1 MEGGDQGLVAT
12 IDDKVVAMS
21 FESSKFEQGVNKTL
35 ASLDKLKKSLDFP
48 NAGKGLSSLSNA
60 FKNFNLGH
68 IGKGVDEVGHKLQSL
83 RLIGIGVLAN
93 LSAQAVRTGLTLAK
107 SLTLGPVIQGFQEYE
122 TGLNAVQT
130 ILSNTAQAG
139 TGLKDVNAALLQ
151 LNHYADKTIYNFGQ
165 MTKNVGTFT
174 AAGVDLETSVS
185 AIKGISNL
193 AAVSGSNAEQASTAM
208 YQLSQALS
216 SGTVKL
222 QDWNSVVNAGMGGT
236 FFQRALAQNAVH
248 MGTLNDKAVKLS
260 GSMKNVTINGESF
273 RQSLASAGPG
283 KTSWLTGKVLTQTL
297 KQLSGDMTAAQ
308 LKSQGWTDA
317 QVKAI
322 QTQAKMALE
331 AATQVKTFSQLMDTT
346 KEAIGSGWSQTF
358 QIVIGNFGEAKKLF
372 TGMSK
377 TIGNIVN
384 ANAQAR
390 NKVLAA
396 WKKRGGRDLLIDALK
411 EGFQSLG
418 KVLGAVKAGF
428 RDVFPAMTGKR
439 LFELTKG
446 FKELMDRLVPSKST
460 LKDITRLFRGLFS
473 ITHIGYTLFTGLL
486 RVIGRLFK
494 ALGVGD
500 GNLLHTIS
508 MWANYIT
515 ILDQWLNKGGKAA
528 KFFDKLGDAIA
539 KPIEVLVRF
548 RDVLG
553 ELISGF
559 SSGGVSD
566 GMKEMGRAMS
576 PLQSLF
582 QGIADAVGR
591 LKDELIDLGGIFGP
605 IIQGYT
611 DAVRGLAQAIA
622 QAVSNMSFE
631 PILQVIRVGL
641 LGGIFLLFKKFFS
654 GGSLEQILTKSFAGI
669 GGGILKNISG
679 SFSALQGSLTA
690 MQTNIKA
697 KTLKEIA
704 IAVALLA
711 ASIVALS
718 FVDPKKLNS
727 SLSAITIAFAQLLG
741 AMAIMDKITSSGAFI
756 KLPFVAASLIMLA
769 GAIDILAIA
778 VIALSF
784 LSWDQLAKGLT
795 GIGVGL
801 GLLTAASIPLS
812 ANSAGMVRAGIGIT
826 AIAVGLNIMALAIAI
841 MGHLSLS
848 ALAKGLIG
856 VSVGLEAIAFSMQ
869 AMPKGM
875 ILQAAALIGIAIALR
890 VLGEAVSKFGSM
902 DMGTIAK
909 GMGSI
914 VAALIAIGVGMRLM
928 PGNMALQAAGLLVVA
943 IALQGIVRAVQQM
956 GGMSAGEIAKGLISL
971 GAALG
976 ILALA
981 LILMEESLP
990 GAAALA
996 VAAAGI
1002 ALLTPALLA
1011 LGGQSWTSIIK
1022 GMVALAGALTIIGI
1036 AAALITPA
1044 IPSLLG
1050 FGAAIALIGVGVALV
1065 GAGIFLVG
1073 AGLSAIAVSGAAAAG
1088 VLMTAWV
1095 SFVKGI
1101 TENAKLLVLGLLE
1114 VVQAFA
1120 DTAPA
1125 FVDSLV
1131 KIITAM
1137 LDGIVKIMPKV
1148 EPAVIAIITTLLN
1161 ILHTQ
1166 QGPIIQAGFDLLL
1179 ALLEGIK
1186 KNLPQIVVVVADII
1200 VGFLNSL
1207 AKQMPRIG
1215 KAGGN
1220 LVISFVKGIAAY
1232 YGTILKAGV
1241 NLVVKI
1247 LQGIANNI
1255 RRIVA
1260 AGADIILSI
1269 VRGIGNNLGK
1279 LVTAGGTAIAN
1290 FIRGIGNAGS
1300 KIISAGVDA
1309 ATKLINALVRGLLK
1323 LVDRGARA
1331 MITFLNGIADAID
1344 KYEPQMIL
1352 AGTRIGIAIVRGM
1365 IKGLAQAGPE
1375 LVTAAG
1381 NLAKSAIDSAKKRLH
1396 LKSPSKIFED
1406 IGKNIVLGLANGV
1419 SDSQAAVDAAAAM
1432 SNGVI
1437 YSVMRIFEIRSPSK
1451 VMERLGHQVAAGLAL
1466 GVKTGAET
1474 DVRQALKDVQAMVD
1488 QQIADAK
1495 QKITQ
1500 ARQDINKAEKG
1511 KKLTAEQIAE
1521 NKKLNKVIEE
1531 NNKIIQRSKRFHQE
1545 LTVEITKH
1553 KGRLIELAKE
1563 YEKTSADLEI
1573 ATNLFEQY
1581 IDQYDDLPEIPS
1593 VDEQGAAIAD
1603 PLSAYITQLTEQV
1616 GAVSAYKTV
1625 LEQLKA
1631 LGLDD
1636 KTYQMLLDQGPSAI
1650 NFAKQ
1655 ILAGGKPMV
1664 DQINALDGQ
1673 LDSAAAGL
1681 ADNAAKELY
1690 DVGKKTAQ
1698 GFVKGLQD
1706 HRQEILTEMEGI
1718 ADAMVDRIKKKLK
1731 IKSPSQVFAEIG
1743 VQSMEGMAQGFSDSS
1758 AMTTAVDDV
1767 AQDALDAMR
1776 KNMRDISSVVSEEL
1790 EANPVITPILDLT
1803 QVQSKSAELAA
1814 LTNVNAVASFGH
1826 AAAISSERARTEADQ
1841 VAAVAGGSIVK
1852 FEQNNFSPKAL
1863 TAVEIYRQTK
1873 NQLSQVKSSLA
1884 IA

>member
-21 FESSKFEQGVNKTL
+21 FESSKFESGVSK
-35 ASLDKLKKSLDFP
+35 AISALDKLKKSLDFP

-60 FKNFNLGH
+60 FKNFNLGRV
-68 IGKGVDEVGHKLQSL
+68 GKGVDEVSHKLSSL
-83 RLIGIGVLAN
+83 RLVGIGVLSN
-93 LSAQAVRTGLTLAK
+93 LAAQAARTGLSLAK
-107 SLTLGPVIQGFQEYE
+107 SLTLGPIIQGFQEYE

-331 AATQVKTFSQLMDTT
+331 AATQVKTFSQLLDTT

-358 QIVIGNFGEAKKLF
+358 QIIIGNFGEAKKLF
-372 TGMSK
+372 TGMAKS
-377 TIGNIVN
+377 IGNIVN

-390 NKVLAA
+390 NKILAA

-428 RDVFPAMTGKR
+428 RDIFPPMTGKR
-439 LFELTKG
+439 LFELTKS

-460 LKDITRLFRGLFS
+460 LLNIQRIFMGLFAA
-473 ITHIGYTLFTGLL
+473 IDIGKIIVTGIIH
-486 RVIGRLFK
+486 VIGRLFK
-494 ALGVGD
+494 ALGLGQ
-500 GNLLHTIS
+500 GSLLETIAN
-508 MWANYIT
+508 WANYIYL
-515 ILDQWLNKGGKAA
+515 LDLWLKRGGKAA
-528 KFFDKLGDAIA
+528 SFFDKLGNAIA
-539 KPIEVLVRF
+539 IPVAALR
-548 RDVLG
+548 
-553 ELISGF
+553 ELIGIFTDFITGF
-559 SSGGVSD
+559 SSGGISD
-566 GMKEMGRAMS
+566 GVTKMGDAMS
-576 PLQSLF
+576 PLQRIVNGLS
-582 QGIADAVGR
+582 DAFDR
-591 LKDELIDLGGIFGP
+591 LKESLGGVQGIFGP
-605 IIQGYT
+605 VA
-611 DAVRGLAQAIA
+611 DAFVKGVQTFGTALAN
-622 QAVSNMSFE
+622 AVSNMSFE
-631 PILQVIRVGL
+631 PILAVIRTGL
-641 LGGIFLLFKKFFS
+641 LGGIFLLFKNFLGK
-654 GGSLEQILTKSFAGI
+654 GSLIEQVMGTARLGLFQKIVSPLKSLTG
-669 GGGILKNISG
+669 
-679 SFSALQGSLTA
+679 ALGSL
-690 MQTNIKA
+690 QNNIRA

-704 IAVALLA
+704 IAVALLT

-727 SLSAITIAFAQLLG
+727 AMSAITIVFAQLLG
-741 AMAIMDKITSSGAFI
+741 AMAIMDKITKSAGFI
-756 KLPFVAASLIMLA
+756 RLPVAAASLILLA

-778 VIALSF
+778 IIALSF
-784 LSWDQLAKGLT
+784 LSWEELAKGLT

-801 GLLTAASIPLS
+801 GVLVAATIPLS
-812 ANSAGMVRAGIGIT
+812 ANSAGMIRAGAGLIV
-826 AIAVGLNIMALAIAI
+826 IAVALNIMASAIAI
-841 MGHLSLS
+841 MGHLSLGT
-848 ALAKGLIG
+848 LAKGLIG
-856 VSVGLEAIAFSMQ
+856 VSVGLEAISFSMQ

-875 ILQAAALIGIAIALR
+875 VLQAAALIGIAIALR

-928 PGNMALQAAGLLVVA
+928 PANMALQAAGLLIVA
-943 IALQGIVRAVQQM
+943 VALQGIVRAVQQM
-956 GGMSAGEIAKGLISL
+956 GGMSVSEIAKGLISL
-971 GAALG
+971 AAALG

-1022 GMVALAGALTIIGI
+1022 GMVALASALTIIGI

-1073 AGLSAIAVSGAAAAG
+1073 AGLSAIAVSGATAAG
-1088 VLMTAWV
+1088 VLMAAWV
-1095 SFVKGI
+1095 NFVKGI

-1114 VVQAFA
+1114 VVRAFA

-1131 KIITAM
+1131 KIVTAM
-1137 LDGIVKIMPKV
+1137 LDGILKILPKV
-1148 EPAVIAIITTLLN
+1148 KPVIIALITTLID
-1161 ILHTQ
+1161 ILHQQ
-1166 QGPIIQAGFDLLL
+1166 QGPIIQAGFDLLVAFL
-1179 ALLEGIK
+1179 TGIR
-1186 KNLPQIVVVVADII
+1186 NNIPQIINLVGDII
-1200 VGFLNSL
+1200 ANFINGLASQVGKIS
-1207 AKQMPRIG
+1207 
-1215 KAGGN
+1215 KAGSN
-1220 LVISFVKGIAAY
+1220 LIIALIRGIASY
-1232 YGTILKAGV
+1232 YGRILKAGADLIIKFV
-1241 NLVVKI
+1241 
-1247 LQGIANNI
+1247 QGIANNI
-1255 RRIVA
+1255 QRMVT
-1260 AGADIILSI
+1260 AGANIIINI
-1269 VRGIGNNLGK
+1269 VRGIGNNYGRLI
-1279 LVTAGGTAIAN
+1279 TAGGTAIAN
-1290 FIRGIGNAGS
+1290 FVQGIANAGS
-1300 KIISAGVDA
+1300 KIISAGVNA
-1309 ATKLINALVRGLLK
+1309 ATQLINALVRGLLK

-1331 MITFLNGIADAID
+1331 IVTFLNGIADAID

-1375 LVTAAG
+1375 LVQAAG
-1381 NLAKSAIDSAKKRLH
+1381 NLAHSAIDSAKKKLH

-1406 IGKNIVLGLANGV
+1406 IGKNVVLGFANGL
-1419 SDSQAAVDAAAAM
+1419 SDTKNATEAAAVM

-1437 YSVMRIFEIRSPSK
+1437 DAVKSIFEITSPSK
-1451 VMERLGHQVAAGLAL
+1451 VMSRLGREVAAGLAL
-1466 GVKTGAET
+1466 GVKNGAESE
-1474 DVRQALKDVQAMVD
+1474 VRQALKDVQAMVD

-1495 QKITQ
+1495 SKIAQ
-1500 ARQDINKAEKG
+1500 ARQDLNVADKG
-1511 KKLTAEQIAE
+1511 KKLTREQINE
-1521 NKKLNKVIEE
+1521 NTKLNKVIEE

-1545 LTVEITKH
+1545 LTAEITKH
-1553 KGRLIELAKE
+1553 KGRLIELSKE

-1603 PLSAYITQLTEQV
+1603 PLSAYITKLTEQV

-1625 LEQLKA
+1625 LQQLKA

-1673 LDSAAAGL
+1673 LDTAAAGL

-1706 HRQEILTEMEGI
+1706 HKDEILKVMDGI
-1718 ADAMVDRIKKKLK
+1718 ADGMVERIKKKLK
-1731 IKSPSQVFAEIG
+1731 IKSPSEVFAQIG

-1758 AMTTAVDDV
+1758 AMTDAVDDV

-1776 KNMRDISSVVSEEL
+1776 KNMRDISGVVSEHL
-1790 EANPVITPILDLT
+1790 DVNPVITPILDLT

-1826 AAAISSERARTEADQ
+1826 ASAISSERAKTEADQ
-1841 VAAVAGGSIVK
+1841 VAAVANGSVVK

-1873 NQLSQVKSSLA
+1873 NQLSQAKSALA
-1884 IA
+1884 LA